1 MSSIFDF
8 SLKSLRARLPALSK
22 LGKALGDE
30 SGDAL
35 IELALVVSLMF
46 SPLLFGTVEMAEIV
60 FDSIEVSNAAR
71 AGATW
76 AMTNST
82 SSSLTSGL
90 TAAAQ
95 AEASDFGTNLSV
107 VPNVYWACSAAL
119 AGTQYSTLSAATTAC
134 TGTSNHP
141 IELIQVNTS
150 TTVTIPIRCPGLPAS
165 ITLTGSSV
173 TETE

>member
-8 SLKSLRARLPALSK
+8 SLKSLRARLRALSK
-22 LGKALGDE
+22 FRKVVGDE

-35 IELALVVSLMF
+35 IELALVVSLLF
-46 SPLLFGTVEMAEIV
+46 SPLLFGTVEMAQII

-71 AGATW
+71 AGASW

-82 SSSLTSGL
+82 SSSLTAGL

-95 AEASDFGTNLSV
+95 AEASDFGTNLNV
-107 VPNVYWACSAAL
+107 VPNVYWACSTAL
-119 AGTQYSTLSAATTAC
+119 AGTQYSTLSGATAAC

-141 IELIQVNTS
+141 LELIQVSTS
-150 TTVTIPIRCPGLPAS
+150 TTVTMPIKCPGLPAS
-165 ITLTGSSV
+165 ITLTSSSV